1 MEEDEVVNCRCH
13 HPEGDGMMVQVF
25 KWSNGREHWEYNYLL
40 QCEVC
45 LTWQHG
51 ACIGV
56 DSEEQVGN
64 ICVCICVWHWC
75 AGEKLF
81 TCVCFDWKPQT
92 MLLYLSAEFC
102 TIFSGSDCQVPEN
115 YTCSICRDPPL
126 GRQSALYSIHHEWI
140 RFDSKLEHHQVWRIL
155 TFDLFLGR
163 GACLA
168 LPPVCPR
175 MPPSNSCQGW
185 HHNWELF
192 WHFWRISVLKKSES
206 CE

>member
-1 MEEDEVVNCRCH
+1 MKLKH
-13 HPEGDGMMVQVF
+13 
-25 KWSNGREHWEYNYLL
+25 LL

-64 ICVCICVWHWC
+64 ICVCVVCWINPMYICV
-75 AGEKLF
+75 K
-81 TCVCFDWKPQT
+81 
-92 MLLYLSAEFC
+92 FC
-102 TIFSGSDCQVPEN
+102 TIYNGFDCQVPEN